1 MKSKI
6 ARRLLKYFGTALM
19 LFALIIGS
27 VFVILFRESA
37 VQMNRDALRQRAEAM
52 ASVLSGYASR
62 QQGVMGSRAGYGA
75 YLKLLDEIA
84 MTDVWVV
91 DREMNLITAGKP
103 GLAYAYQD
111 LPPDAEAVVASVF
124 GGATTFSE
132 SFSGLLD
139 APTITVGTPIAS
151 NNSVAGALLLH
162 APASGVDQAMR
173 QGLTA
178 MGISLAAALFLSA
191 ILAALLSMK
200 FTRPLERMEEAAVS
214 LASGAYGTKTGVT
227 QRDEIGKLANAI
239 DQLSEKLQDAEGER
253 DKLNKLRQAF
263 IANISHELRTPVTVL
278 RGSLEALCDRVVEK
292 PEQVEEYHRQMLG
305 ETIALER
312 LVNDL
317 MDLTRL
323 ENVDF
328 PIEMQ
333 TVDLGDALDDAVRSA
348 RGIARAKDIDIRVER
363 SAPVVITGDYGRLRQ
378 MLLIVLDNAVKYSPK
393 GSVVEARLTP
403 ELVSIRDH
411 GPGIPPEDMKHIFD
425 RFYRASAVRDTQ
437 GSGLGLAIARR
448 IAERHGVRI
457 VVESRPGQG
466 TEFQFIPR
474 CTEVTDSAD
483 P

>member
-6 ARRLLKYFGTALM
+6 ARRLLKYFGTALI
-19 LFALIIGS
+19 LFALVIGG
-27 VFVILFRESA
+27 VFVVLFRESA
-37 VQMNRDALRQRAEAM
+37 VAMNRDALRQRAEAM
-52 ASVLSGYASR
+52 ASALSGYAS
-62 QQGVMGSRAGYGA
+62 GETGAMGRRAGYGA

-91 DREMNLITAGKP
+91 DRDHNLITAGMM
-103 GLAYAYQD
+103 GSQYRYGD
-111 LPPDAEAVVASVF
+111 LPADADEVVARVF
-124 GGATTFSE
+124 VGETTFSE
-132 SFSGLLD
+132 SFSGLFD

-151 NNSVAGALLLH
+151 NDAVVAALLLH

-191 ILAALLSMK
+191 ILAALLSIK

-214 LASGAYGTKTGVT
+214 LAAGAYGSKTGVT
-227 QRDEIGKLANAI
+227 QQDEIGKLASAI
-239 DQLSEKLQDAEGER
+239 DQLSEKLRDAEGER
-253 DKLNKLRQAF
+253 EKLNQLRQAF

-348 RGIARAKDIDIRVER
+348 RGIARAKDIEIRVER

-378 MLLIVLDNAVKYSPK
+378 MLLIVLDNAVKFSPK
-393 GSVVEARLTP
+393 GSAVEVRLTP
-403 ELVSIRDH
+403 ELAAIRDH
-411 GPGIPPEDMKHIFD
+411 GPGIPPEDLPHIFD
-425 RFYRASAVRDTQ
+425 RFYRASTARDTQ

-448 IAERHGVRI
+448 IAERHGVKI
-457 VVESRPGQG
+457 DVESAPGWG
-466 TEFQFIPR
+466 TEFRFTLPIR
-474 CTEVTDSAD
+474 
-483 P
+483 

>member
-6 ARRLLKYFGTALM
+6 ARRLLNYFGTALI
-19 LFALIIGS
+19 LFALIIGG
-27 VFVILFRESA
+27 VFIVLFRESA
-37 VQMNRDALRQRAEAM
+37 VQMNRDALRYRAEAM
-52 ASVLSGYASR
+52 ASVLSGYATR
-62 QQGVMGSRAGYGA
+62 QTGSMGNRAGYGA

-91 DREMNLITAGKP
+91 DREMNLITAGNP
-103 GLAYAYQD
+103 DLGYAYQD
-111 LPPDAEAVVASVF
+111 LPSDAEAVVASVF

-139 APTITVGTPIAS
+139 APTITVGTPIVS
-151 NNSVAGALLLH
+151 GSSVVGALLLH
-162 APASGVDQAMR
+162 APASGVDQAVR

-178 MGISLAAALFLSA
+178 MGISLTAALLLSA

-200 FTRPLERMEEAAVS
+200 FTRPLERMEKAAVS
-214 LASGAYGTKTGVT
+214 LAAGTFGSKTGVT

-253 DKLNKLRQAF
+253 DKLNKLRQDF

-292 PEQVEEYHRQMLG
+292 PEQVEDYHRQMLG

-348 RGIARAKDIDIRVER
+348 RGIARGKEIQIQVDR
-363 SAPVVITGDYGRLRQ
+363 SAAVVITGDYGRLRQ

-393 GSVVEARLTP
+393 GSAVEVRLTP
-403 ELVSIRDH
+403 ELASIRDH
-411 GPGIPPEDMKHIFD
+411 GPGIPSEDLPHIFD
-425 RFYRASAVRDTQ
+425 RFYRASAVRDIAGT
-437 GSGLGLAIARR
+437 GLGLAIAKR
-448 IAERHGVRI
+448 IAERHGVKI
-457 VVESRPGQG
+457 EVESEPGRG
-466 TEFQFIPR
+466 TEFRFTLPR
-474 CTEVTDSAD
+474 
-483 P
+483 

>member
-6 ARRLLKYFGTALM
+6 ARRLLKYFGTALI
-19 LFALIIGS
+19 LFALVIGS
-27 VFVILFRESA
+27 VFVVLFRQSA

-52 ASVLSGYASR
+52 ASALSGYAS
-62 QQGVMGSRAGYGA
+62 GETGATGHRAGYGA

-91 DREMNLITAGKP
+91 DRDLNLITAGRP
-103 GLAYAYQD
+103 DLVYAYQD

-139 APTITVGTPIAS
+139 APTITVGTPILA
-151 NNSVAGALLLH
+151 NGTVIGALLLH
-162 APASGVDQAMR
+162 APAGGVDQAVR

-214 LASGAYGTKTGVT
+214 LAAGAYGSRTGVA
-227 QRDEIGKLANAI
+227 QPDEIGKLATAI

-253 DKLNKLRQAF
+253 EKLNSLRQAF

-278 RGSLEALCDRVVEK
+278 RGSLEALCDHVVEK
-292 PEQVEEYHRQMLG
+292 PELVEEYHRQMLG

-317 MDLTRL
+317 LDLTRL

-348 RGIARAKDIDIRVER
+348 RGIARAKDIDIQVER
-363 SAPVVITGDYGRLRQ
+363 SAPVVLTGDYGRLRQ

-393 GSVVEARLTP
+393 DSAIEVMLTP
-403 ELVSIRDH
+403 ERAVIRDH
-411 GPGIPPEDMKHIFD
+411 GPGIPPEDLPHIFD
-425 RFYRASAVRDTQ
+425 RFYRASAARDIPGT
-437 GSGLGLAIARR
+437 GLGLAIARR

-457 VVESRPGQG
+457 EVESEPGRG
-466 TEFQFIPR
+466 TEFRFTLPMQ
-474 CTEVTDSAD
+474 
-483 P
+483 